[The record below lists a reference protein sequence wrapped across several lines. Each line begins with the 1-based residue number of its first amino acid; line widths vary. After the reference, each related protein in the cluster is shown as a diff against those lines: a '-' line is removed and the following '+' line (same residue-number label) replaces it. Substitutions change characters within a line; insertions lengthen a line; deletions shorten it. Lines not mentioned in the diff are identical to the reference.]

1 MAVEYTLKIQ
11 QIDCIP
17 ELDGKKDVVR
27 CIHWAYVA
35 KDGENSAG
43 FGGSTEVPL
52 ADGEFIP
59 YAELT
64 EDQLRTWVL
73 AAMPVA
79 DIESVL
85 ADQMN
90 LQSKPLPWADND
102 NG

>member
-27 CIHWAYVA
+27 CVHWAYVA
-35 KDGENSAG
+35 KDGENTAG
-43 FGGSTEVPL
+43 FGGATEVPL
-52 ADGEFIP
+52 GDGDFTP
-59 YAELT
+59 YADLT

-73 AAMPVA
+73 AAMPVTQ
-79 DIESVL
+79 IEQAL
-85 ADQMN
+85 ADQMA
-90 LQSKPLPWADND
+90 LQSKPLPWAND